1 MWVVLDVQPGLIGG
15 ELGVARAL
23 AATVHAAAEHNLVL
37 LENHPHTP
45 LLYDCARE
53 GTVRYL
59 SESEAPIASQIPMVI
74 NGNHEPIETVLSIP
88 LLIKS
93 NGGDCA
99 HLSAWRLA
107 ELWRDDLRR
116 FRRRKARCKVYWR
129 SKCPYCASIVQDG
142 AFGCPTCGR
151 GFPRPSRVFHAEVR
165 RSDGE
170 VEDPSRMMGM

>member
-1 MWVVLDVQPGLIGG
+1 MWVVLDVQPALIGG

-23 AATVHAAAEHNLVL
+23 SATVHAAAEHNLVL
-37 LENHPHTP
+37 LENHPQTP
-45 LLYDCARE
+45 SLYDCARN

-59 SESEAPIASQIPMVI
+59 SESDALVASQLPLVI
-74 NGNHEPIETVLSIP
+74 NGKSEPIESVLSIP
-88 LLIKS
+88 IIIKS

-107 ELWRDDLRR
+107 ELWRDDLRK
-116 FRRRKARCKVYWR
+116 FRQRRATCKVYWR

-142 AFGCPTCGR
+142 AFGCPSCGR